1 MKHNDVGQNRGAI
14 KKEAEARTAAIAS
27 MKRKTGAHGNDGG
40 ASKGGYGHA
49 PLDKKGM
56 SCGSR
61 GGETDH
67 AGDGSRSWAEKKGR
81 ADDGALPDH
90 CQRATDVGLSTHP
103 VAVNTMGSSHRPE
116 EQPATRFLFGA
127 SGQ

>member
-1 MKHNDVGQNRGAI
+1 
-14 KKEAEARTAAIAS
+14 
-27 MKRKTGAHGNDGG
+27 
-40 ASKGGYGHA
+40 
-49 PLDKKGM
+49 M

-61 GGETDH
+61 GGEADD

-116 EQPATRFLFGA
+116 EQPATRFLLVHRA
-127 SGQ
+127 SKEAARRRNASKNAQRRARQLDV